1 MGDPPLPPPESA
13 GWTDEEW
20 IAWLD
25 ATDEGS
31 PDPDD
36 ASEPVRPSGAMGRIA
51 HSGGG
56 QVLGAAMLGMARAIF
71 GEEPDEVQA
80 VAEAPGEP
88 DEDEPGLYLDAEDPS
103 RSRYVLPPR
112 TGDFAE
118 LPTCQDGGDSAELPT
133 SQDGGDSEAAP
144 SSDSGGAGSEAA
156 PAGDDGTGGS
166 VGDQGGRPDPASGI
180 G

>member
-1 MGDPPLPPPESA
+1 MSEPPLPPPESA

-31 PDPDD
+31 ADPED
-36 ASEPVRPSGAMGRIA
+36 AAEPVSPSGAMGRLA

-71 GEEPDEVQA
+71 GDEPEEVQA
-80 VAEAPGEP
+80 VAEAPGQPE
-88 DEDEPGLYLDAEDPS
+88 EDEPGLHLDAEDPS
-103 RSRYVLPPR
+103 RSRYVLPLR
-112 TGDFAE
+112 REEVAE
-118 LPTCQDGGDSAELPT
+118 PPVRHDGSD
-133 SQDGGDSEAAP
+133 EAAP
-144 SSDSGGAGSEAA
+144 SDDAGAG
-156 PAGDDGTGGS
+156 P
-166 VGDQGGRPDPASGI
+166 QGGRSLPGSAADPVERPARAPGA

>member
-71 GEEPDEVQA
+71 GEDPDEVQA

-88 DEDEPGLYLDAEDPS
+88 DEDEPGLHLDAEDPS

-112 TGDFAE
+112 TGGSAE
-118 LPTCQDGGDSAELPT
+118 LPPSEDGGDS
-133 SQDGGDSEAAP
+133 GAAP
-144 SSDSGGAGSEAA
+144 SGDPGGAGSEAA
-156 PAGDDGTGGS
+156 PAGDDGGGGS
-166 VGDQGGRPDPASGI
+166 VGDQDGRPDPASGT